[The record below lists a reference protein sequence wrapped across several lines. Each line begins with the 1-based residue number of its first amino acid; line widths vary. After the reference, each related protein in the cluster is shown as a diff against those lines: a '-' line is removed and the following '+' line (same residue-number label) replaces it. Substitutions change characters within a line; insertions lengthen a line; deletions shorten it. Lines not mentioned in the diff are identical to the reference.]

1 MHFKLKNKIIA
12 LSFLFTGIAFG
23 QQYFS
28 PLIPNNYFS
37 SGASY
42 LAKGGI
48 YSGPFSKHVF
58 NRYGKSLS
66 FEVDII
72 RNSYTERRSVPVID
86 MFDDVVTQNVYSL
99 NRPAFTSLSW
109 SLSGSLNEKFNIS
122 SAL

>member
-1 MHFKLKNKIIA
+1 MHFKLKNKITA
-12 LSFLFTGIAFG
+12 LSFLIIGIVFG

-48 YSGPFSKHVF
+48 YSGPFSKHIF
-58 NRYGKSLS
+58 NRYGKSVS

-72 RNSYTERRSVPVID
+72 VTIFKWTILVLGHCTKFSST
-86 MFDDVVTQNVYSL
+86 DDIS
-99 NRPAFTSLSW
+99 SLS
-109 SLSGSLNEKFNIS
+109 SPEKKFPVFQSSPLS
-122 SAL
+122 